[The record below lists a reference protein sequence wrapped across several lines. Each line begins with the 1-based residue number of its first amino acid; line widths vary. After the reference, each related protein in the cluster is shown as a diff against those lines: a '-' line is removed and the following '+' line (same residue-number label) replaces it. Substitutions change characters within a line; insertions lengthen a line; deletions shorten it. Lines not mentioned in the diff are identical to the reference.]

1 MPGCEPTAQ
10 ELIADGK
17 SLMPAFN
24 RQARGG
30 RAAARPESR
39 SVKHKAK
46 QQKLGDNVP
55 DSVTLEVGGRTMV
68 IETGELAKQA
78 NGSAVVRYGDQNVV
92 LCAATAS
99 AKPREGIDWF
109 PLTCDFEEK
118 MFAAGKIP
126 GGFIK
131 REGRPTEHAVLSS
144 RQIDRPIR
152 PLFPDGFR
160 NDVQIV
166 ATVLSI
172 DPELDADV
180 LGVCA
185 AGAALALSDIPFDK
199 TVAAVRVGRDESGKF
214 IANPTLPQYETG
226 GMDIIV
232 AGTSDAVMMVEGGGN
247 EIDEE
252 DFLGA
257 VEFAHGEIKRI
268 VKAIDQLVKKNGKAK
283 REYPV
288 QKINSDLEKWVRKN
302 FGKDVAKA
310 MRIVEKGEREEAFAR
325 LSVDEALA
333 RCNGKKDA
341 DIKALLEDSSA
352 SKEFGKIVKTM
363 EEDELR
369 TMVVDEKIRPDGR
382 KADQIRPIWSK
393 VHYVPRV
400 HGSGV
405 FTRGQTQVFT
415 AATLGSS
422 SDAQRLDG
430 IVALENKRYMHF
442 YDFPPFSVGETRPMR
457 GPGRREIGHGALAE
471 RALLPVLPPKEEFP
485 YTIRLMSEVLESNG
499 SSSMASVCGS
509 TLALMDA
516 GVPIKDHVAGVAMGL
531 ILKGDKYA
539 VLTDIQGLEDAL
551 GEMDFKVA
559 GTKKGI
565 TAIQMDI
572 KVQGVTLKIMRE
584 AMEQAKKSRY
594 FIIDKLAETIAA
606 PRTELSKYAPRMIV
620 IKIDPAKIKD
630 VIGPGGKVINK
641 IIADTGVTK
650 IDIEDDGSVFIT
662 SLDGESGDKARQI
675 VENLT
680 KEIVVGETY
689 LGTVTRVIPIGAFV
703 QILPGKEGLVHIS
716 QLAPQRVERVEDVV
730 NVGDEITVK
739 VMEVDSQGRL
749 NLSRKAVLGS
759 TNGSGDQGRRPPRE
773 TPESRDTSPTPRD
786 LADAPGAPP
795 MRRRRRP
802 QGRREGTD

>member
-1 MPGCEPTAQ
+1 V
-10 ELIADGK
+10 
-17 SLMPAFN
+17 
-24 RQARGG
+24 
-30 RAAARPESR
+30 PE
-39 SVKHKAK
+39 
-46 QQKLGDNVP
+46 
-55 DSVTLEVGGRTMV
+55 SVTLTVGGRTMV

-78 NGSAVVRYGDQNVV
+78 NGSALIRYGDQNVV
-92 LCAATAS
+92 LCAVTAS
-99 AKPREGIDWF
+99 AKPREGIDFF

-118 MFAAGKIP
+118 MYAAGKVP
-126 GGFIK
+126 GGYIK
-131 REGRPTEHAVLSS
+131 REGRPPEHAVLSS

-180 LGVCA
+180 IGVCA
-185 AGAALALSDIPFDK
+185 AGAALALSDIPFESP
-199 TVAAVRVGRDESGKF
+199 VAAVRVGRDENGEY
-214 IANPTLPQYETG
+214 ICNPTLPQYEVG
-226 GMDIIV
+226 GMDIVV
-232 AGTSDAVMMVEGGGN
+232 AGTADAIMMVEGGGN
-247 EIDEE
+247 EFSEDE
-252 DFLGA
+252 FLGA
-257 VEFAHGEIKRI
+257 VEFAHAEIKLI
-268 VKAIDQLVKKNGKAK
+268 VKAIAQLAKKNGKKK

-288 QKINSDLEKWVRKN
+288 QTVNADLDKWIRKN
-302 FGKDVAKA
+302 FAKDVAKA
-310 MRIVEKGEREEAFAR
+310 MRIIEKGEREAAFAT
-325 LSVDEALA
+325 LSKDEALD
-333 RCNGKKDA
+333 RCGKKD
-341 DIKALLEDSSA
+341 DDVKAMLESS
-352 SKEFGKIVKTM
+352 SGGKDFGKIIKSM

-382 KADQIRPIWSK
+382 KPNEIRPIWSK

-430 IVALENKRYMHF
+430 IMALEDKRYMHF
-442 YDFPPFSVGETRPMR
+442 YNFPPFSVGETRPMR

-485 YTIRLMSEVLESNG
+485 YAMRLMSEVLESNG

-516 GVPIKDHVAGVAMGL
+516 GVPITDHVAGVAMGL
-531 ILKGDKYA
+531 VLKGKDYA
-539 VLTDIQGLEDAL
+539 ILTDIQGLEDAL

-572 KVQGVTLKIMRE
+572 KVAGITIEIMRE
-584 AMEQAKKSRY
+584 AMVEAKKSRL
-594 FIIDKLAETIAA
+594 FIIGKLAETIAE
-606 PRTELSKYAPRMIV
+606 PRKELSPYAPRMIV
-620 IKIDPAKIKD
+620 VKINPDKIKD

-641 IIADTGVTK
+641 IIAETGVLK
-650 IDIEDDGSVFIT
+650 IDIEDDGTVFIT
-662 SLDGESGDKARQI
+662 SADGESGEKARHI
-675 VENLT
+675 VESIT
-680 KEIVVGETY
+680 KDILVGETY
-689 LGTVTRVIPIGAFV
+689 DGVVTRVIAIGAFV

-716 QLAPQRVERVEDVV
+716 QLDTKRVEKVEDVLK
-730 NVGDEITVK
+730 VGDDVKVK
-739 VMEVDSQGRL
+739 VMEVDGQGRV
-749 NLSRKAVLGS
+749 NLSRKALLPGGDTGDS
-759 TNGSGDQGRRPPRE
+759 FGGGGGGRGNGSFRPRE
-773 TPESRDTSPTPRD
+773 PRREESINEPN
-786 LADAPGAPP
+786 DAAPSGAAPSGEGAPP

-802 QGRREGTD
+802 PGRHDD

>member
-1 MPGCEPTAQ
+1 
-10 ELIADGK
+10 
-17 SLMPAFN
+17 
-24 RQARGG
+24 
-30 RAAARPESR
+30 
-39 SVKHKAK
+39 
-46 QQKLGDNVP
+46 VP
-55 DSVTLEVGGRTMV
+55 DSVTLEVGGRTMT

-78 NGSAVVRYGDQNVV
+78 NGSALVRYGDQNVV

-152 PLFPDGFR
+152 PLFPEGFR

-199 TVAAVRVGRDESGKF
+199 TVAAVRVGRDEQGAF

-247 EIDEE
+247 EISEE
-252 DFLGA
+252 DFLSA
-257 VEFAHGEIKRI
+257 VEFAHGEIRKI
-268 VKAIDQLVKKNGKAK
+268 VKAIDQLVKKNGKKK

-288 QKINSDLEKWVRKN
+288 QRVNSDLDKWVRKA
-302 FGKDVAKA
+302 FAKDVAKA
-310 MRIVEKGEREEAFAR
+310 MRIVEKGEREEAFAK
-325 LSVDEALA
+325 LNVDEALA

-352 SKEFGKIVKTM
+352 SKEFGKVIKSM
-363 EEDELR
+363 EEEELR

-382 KADQIRPIWSK
+382 KADEIRPIWSK

-471 RALLPVLPPKEEFP
+471 RALLPVLPPKDEFP
-485 YTIRLMSEVLESNG
+485 YTMRLMSEVLESNG

-516 GVPIKDHVAGVAMGL
+516 GVPIREHVAGVAMGL

-572 KVQGVTLKIMRE
+572 KVQGITIEIMRE

-594 FIIDKLAETIAA
+594 FIIDKLAETIAQ
-606 PRTELSKYAPRMIV
+606 PRAELSKYAPRMIV

-641 IIADTGVTK
+641 IIADTGVSK

-680 KEIVVGETY
+680 KDVIVGETY
-689 LGTVTRVIPIGAFV
+689 VGTVTRIIPIGAFV

-730 NVGDEITVK
+730 NVGDDLSVK
-739 VMEVDSQGRL
+739 VMEIDGQGRL
-749 NLSRKAVLGS
+749 NLSHKAVLGS
-759 TNGSGDQGRRPPRE
+759 TNGSGGGGGGGRSDGGGGGRGEGDHRGPRPPRDI
-773 TPESRDTSPTPRD
+773 PEPRD
-786 LADAPGAPP
+786 MAGAADAPGAPP
-795 MRRRRRP
+795 TRRRRRP
-802 QGRREGTD
+802 QGRRDD